1 MLLNTFNSLSHLLV
15 TNGGEG
21 QTKSNR
27 CQVKN
32 FFKYCRRS
40 LIFPLTTV
48 QCCGECIVM
57 CTIYYVLIEIE
68 IVTVLYSL
76 RVNAH
81 CTGSRRQVW
90 RHLPHAVSCKHRP
103 PGHVTR
109 AHAGCR
115 QARAEIRLLVADT
128 IQPVVAF
135 ASNPRDGQIVYTS
148 VFRASD
154 CSNNFTCIIEKYVTG
169 FDDLSQNP
177 LPYHKCHL

>member
-1 MLLNTFNSLSHLLV
+1 
-15 TNGGEG
+15 
-21 QTKSNR
+21 
-27 CQVKN
+27 
-32 FFKYCRRS
+32 
-40 LIFPLTTV
+40 
-48 QCCGECIVM
+48 M
-57 CTIYYVLIEIE
+57 CTIYIYYVLIEIE

-90 RHLPHAVSCKHRP
+90 RHLHARFGVCTCHMRSFKLRP

-109 AHAGCR
+109 AHAGGR

-169 FDDLSQNP
+169 FDDLCRMFLKYSKP
-177 LPYHKCHL
+177 PAIP